1 MKVMAIL
8 GSPRRLGNSSML
20 ATRFLTKASEKG
32 AETRSFFL
40 EGMNYKGCKACG
52 ACKKTSDRCVIKDDV
67 SEVLEEM
74 FTADII
80 IFAMP
85 NYFADLSGQFKL
97 FLDRTYSLLAPE
109 FLTSDSKSRLPS
121 GKHLVFII
129 TQGAPESAFKSLPE
143 KYAHLK
149 GYYNLAGFHV
159 VRGCGLY
166 DCGEIE
172 GHPELLKQID
182 SLVEQLVK

>member
-1 MKVMAIL
+1 MKAIAVL
-8 GSPRRLGNSSML
+8 GSPRKLGNSSLL
-20 ATRFLTKASEKG
+20 AKRFLQKAEIKG
-32 AETRSFFL
+32 AAAQSFFL
-40 EGMNYKGCKACG
+40 EEMNYKGCKACG

-74 FTADII
+74 FSADVIV
-80 IFAMP
+80 FAMP

-97 FLDRTYSLLAPE
+97 FLDRTYSLLAPD
-109 FLTSDSKSRLPS
+109 FLTSDSKSRLPA

-129 TQGAPESAFKSLPE
+129 TQGAPESAFKSIPE

-149 GYYNLAGFHV
+149 SYYNLAGFHV
-159 VRGCGLY
+159 IRGCGLY
-166 DCGEIE
+166 DCGEVE

-182 SLVEQLVK
+182 SLVEQLIK